1 MRDRQAAVSA
11 VERWAIRE
19 LVGHQIQGIKWRE
32 HDCLFSFSGGL
43 RIRAACPWRIVSD
56 GRLSFA
62 EADDGHQFGLPVP
75 RKGEL
80 ESNKLLQGKTVEH
93 FLIRPET
100 ADLTIAFDD
109 KTLLELWSNS
119 SGYEPWELNN
129 DQGVNVVALGGG
141 GLAIWGIQL
150 RDDDDGSRA
159 TGLGRPD

>member
-1 MRDRQAAVSA
+1 M
-11 VERWAIRE
+11 
-19 LVGHQIQGIKWRE
+19 
-32 HDCLFSFSGGL
+32 
-43 RIRAACPWRIVSD
+43 
-56 GRLSFA
+56 
-62 EADDGHQFGLPVP
+62 P